1 MVSAMFDEP
10 TDDELAQAS
19 RTAAEAGLAAARLI
33 AATRLVD
40 GPGKG
45 VGRPAAV
52 VKLLMARDETD
63 ARWERLGPFEHQWA
77 LLVIRIVAPVMDP
90 VSAVADARRRG
101 SSWAAIG
108 SALGVTA
115 QSAHTRF
122 AGRM

>member
-1 MVSAMFDEP
+1 MFDDM

-19 RTAAEAGLAAARLI
+19 RTAAEAGLAAARLV
-33 AATRLVD
+33 AATRLTD

-45 VGRPAAV
+45 IGRPPAV
-52 VKLLMARDETD
+52 VKMMMARDQTD
-63 ARWERLGPFEHQWA
+63 ARWERLGPYEHQWA

-101 SSWAAIG
+101 SSWATIG
-108 SALGVTA
+108 TALGVAA

-122 AGRM
+122 AGRI